1 MYTLIDEDH
10 KDRAELNI
18 FGVVN
23 RIAKQHVGETED
35 YVSDSVGDA
44 QLWESALRR
53 NSQNFL
59 RNNQIQKAL
68 KKLGHLCN
76 NRCVFCSSGQ
86 LTAMKLARPVPL
98 EPIVEALEEAR
109 AAGAT
114 HCFTLRKDPHAST
127 EKQIPDYRCCERHW
141 RRHGAQ
147 VRR

>member
-76 NRCVFCSSGQ
+76 NPVSGLRPKDSFLNPIRKKEGELLQ
-86 LTAMKLARPVPL
+86 VDRLGRKQTQIKKLAKRNTIMAAQKRSKSIFVNKGKQK
-98 EPIVEALEEAR
+98 EEAK
-109 AAGAT
+109 A
-114 HCFTLRKDPHAST
+114 P
-127 EKQIPDYRCCERHW
+127 PP
-141 RRHGAQ
+141 
-147 VRR
+147 